1 MATISTPHPANNSGN
16 SQVKGYCSAYRRSP
30 DIGAS
35 SLAYRDDR
43 GLPGHQRLIPTFDTG
58 VVELSEATAIVAT
71 MVKGFAIVAAMFAL
85 AGTVI
90 QGLGSLRQLK
100 DLDPDGHRA
109 FVAVDDLNTEFSAL
123 RHPARWLQRRR
134 EMKQL
139 LAESPEEAAL
149 ARRFAMQ
156 IWGWV
161 SLGLA
166 SVFALVVAAIGS

>member
-1 MATISTPHPANNSGN
+1 M
-16 SQVKGYCSAYRRSP
+16 
-30 DIGAS
+30 
-35 SLAYRDDR
+35 L
-43 GLPGHQRLIPTFDTG
+43 
-58 VVELSEATAIVAT
+58 ELSEATAIVAT
-71 MVKGFAIVAAMFAL
+71 MVKGFAVVAAMFAL